1 MTTTATIAPP
11 VTPVHATPGMAFQET
26 VSDCVSAI
34 LVARGVATTN
44 LRLDD
49 PLELEV
55 EITAEDPD
63 DPALQ
68 ILITAESLST
78 DPDMPDPDIQGMSRP
93 SAQNAAMLSLTS
105 ESLLLLYRA
114 LGQAIGMAVRSGMVR
129 LPTDDSGLACE
140 LPDPWRELRA
150 VSPGAAT
157 AHALVESGHR
167 EPG

>member
-1 MTTTATIAPP
+1 MTAIAPAVAASAP
-11 VTPVHATPGMAFQET
+11 VTPLRATPGIAFHEP

-140 LPDPWRELRA
+140 LPDPWRELRG
-150 VSPGAAT
+150 VSSA
-157 AHALVESGHR
+157 S
-167 EPG
+167 

>member
-1 MTTTATIAPP
+1 MTTTTTIAPPLTP

-34 LVARGVATTN
+34 LVARGVASTN

-150 VSPGAAT
+150 VSRGAA
-157 AHALVESGHR
+157 APR
-167 EPG
+167 